1 MQKGEKRLRWFHLTP
16 LGASAT
22 VTLNMLSPVVE
33 KLLVLQDRD
42 QKRLGL
48 EAQLKA
54 SPIEIGRVEQT
65 IAAEKAAIEAARAEV
80 HGLESRKKILETEI
94 GSAETKM
101 GTYRTQQLSVRK
113 NDEYQALGHQITTT
127 QGQIG
132 ELEGQELQLMYGI
145 DEAKKKFAAA
155 EKVLKE
161 NISGYENR
169 IRVLREREISLAAE
183 LTNAQTQATAA
194 RAPVPV
200 PALRIYDRRLARGMP
215 AVVPVKGGKCGGCH
229 LKISSDAE
237 SASRG
242 KSPEGELAVCDQCGR
257 IIYWES
263 NLG

>member
-1 MQKGEKRLRWFHLTP
+1 
-16 LGASAT
+16 
-22 VTLNMLSPVVE
+22 MLSPVVE
-33 KLLVLQDRD
+33 TLLILQDRD
-42 QKRLGL
+42 LKRLGL

-54 SPIEIGRVEQT
+54 SPVEIGRVEQT
-65 IAAEKAAIEAARAEV
+65 ITAEKGAIDSARAEV
-80 HGLESRKKILETEI
+80 HGLESKKKILETEI

-113 NDEYQALGHQITTT
+113 NDEYQALGHQIATT

-132 ELEGQELQLMYGI
+132 ELEGQELQLMYAI

-161 NISGYENR
+161 NISGYESR
-169 IRVLREREISLAAE
+169 IRALREREISLAVELKVAQAE
-183 LTNAQTQATAA
+183 SEAA
-194 RAPVPV
+194 RVPVPV
-200 PALRIYDRRLARGMP
+200 PALRVYDRRLARGMP

-242 KSPEGELAVCDQCGR
+242 KSAESELAICDQCSR

-263 NLG
+263 